1 MSNETP
7 WDSEE
12 VGRHDAHQKETLKY
26 ALEVIKLLFVLS
38 GGALATCSAF
48 FSDKPGL
55 APAVL
60 ESARWAWV
68 SLTTAIILFSVSLL
82 LVLARNYV
90 IGERW
95 RERIEEDRDWEI
107 SIWWD
112 RWAWTIGLAG
122 LAAFWIGMISFSVA
136 AWVYLEHGPHLPL
149 PSLP

>member
-1 MSNETP
+1 MSNEAP

-12 VGRHDAHQKETLKY
+12 VKRHDTHQKETLKY
-26 ALEVIKLLFVLS
+26 SLEVIKLLFVLS

-55 APAVL
+55 APSVL

-68 SLTTAIILFSVSLL
+68 SLTVAIILFSLSLL
-82 LVLARNYV
+82 LVLARDYA

-95 RERIEEDRDWEI
+95 RTGMEEGRDWKI

-136 AWVYLEHGPHLPL
+136 AWVYLEHGQSLPL
-149 PSLP
+149 PSMP